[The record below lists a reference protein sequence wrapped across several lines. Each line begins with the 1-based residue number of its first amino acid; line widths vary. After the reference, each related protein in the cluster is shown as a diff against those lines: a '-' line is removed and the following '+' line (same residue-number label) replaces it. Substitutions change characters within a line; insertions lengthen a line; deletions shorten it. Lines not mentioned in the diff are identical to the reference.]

1 MNLGIEYHFT
11 IPGNAESKSIEP
23 AWKYCLDAFEKSFPS
38 WIGNKPEN
46 RPEIFKN
53 MDNKTLA
60 RKYGDKFPTWDEFC
74 DRLDKYI
81 HYYNTK
87 PRASLLTIDGEKLS
101 PIEAY
106 NQIEH
111 TIPSKLE
118 LLSKMRDPYIEM
130 KVVQRSMIEKNGILY
145 WHPAFATMI
154 GKKIGIYYDEKNLR
168 EIEICNERGQIY
180 PEKAVAIDPGLQS
193 GDDLKALIENNRRN
207 KISKLYYL
215 ALTDVT
221 GAMKVEKM
229 LNMIG
234 KELLPL
240 SNSKQADDEVKY
252 LSFDEALD
260 EIAGEEIPEIN
271 PQEENSQEETNH
283 SDVDKELIEGL
294 KDDIAGIF

>member
-1 MNLGIEYHFT
+1 
-11 IPGNAESKSIEP
+11 
-23 AWKYCLDAFEKSFPS
+23 LDAFEKSFPS

-46 RPEIFKN
+46 RPEIFRN

-106 NQIEH
+106 NQVEH

-215 ALTDVT
+215 ALTDIT

-240 SNSKQADDEVKY
+240 SNSKQAEDEVKY

-260 EIAGEEIPEIN
+260 EIAGDDEEIAEHEQIPKLHRSK
-271 PQEENSQEETNH
+271 EEQ
-283 SDVDKELIEGL
+283 ELIDSLRE
-294 KDDIAGIF
+294 DFDEIF